1 MKACQ
6 EFQNEENKVRPRKK
20 NIFINNIKSNV
31 PDAVVLVPGK
41 LNEACLGTRNLLSW
55 QQHHTTVGGL
65 LQQTQVSFSMGG
77 PARRWCHW
85 GMCRSA
91 WLPLVLQPHQ
101 WRGFAE
107 SRPKERKNIF
117 LVSIQKSK
125 HHKCLNPAKSNQ
137 HNPIKPNPTMGKQ
150 HMPTSPAVT
159 FYSSG
164 LYSLSFRHCQPAQ
177 NWVKLWEFKQVV
189 GWYEKA
195 WGW

>member
-20 NIFINNIKSNV
+20 KDILITLKATCLIQWCRFLESWTRPV
-31 PDAVVLVPGK
+31 
-41 LNEACLGTRNLLSW
+41 LGTRNLLSW

-77 PARRWCHW
+77 PARRWCH
-85 GMCRSA
+85 GECVGQPG
-91 WLPLVLQPHQ
+91 LPLVLQPNQ
-101 WRGFAE
+101 RRGFAE

-117 LVSIQKSK
+117 LVSIQKFK
-125 HHKCLNPAKSNQ
+125 HRKCLNPAKSNQ

-159 FYSSG
+159 FYSAG
-164 LYSLSFRHCQPAQ
+164 LYSLSFRHYQPTQ
-177 NWVKLWEFKQVV
+177 NWVKLWKFKQVV
-189 GWYEKA
+189 TWYKKA

>member
-1 MKACQ
+1 M
-6 EFQNEENKVRPRKK
+6 
-20 NIFINNIKSNV
+20 

-41 LNEACLGTRNLLSW
+41 LNEACLGHQEPLVLTAAS
-55 QQHHTTVGGL
+55 HHCWGAPAADTGFIFHGWPR
-65 LQQTQVSFSMGG
+65 QEMVS
-77 PARRWCHW
+77 W